1 MSIPEILPPVSTLAN
16 FYILFQFLI
25 KLFSPNKLLQVF
37 RVNEV
42 SNPRIKNLFTEIS
55 LW

>member
-16 FYILFQFLI
+16 FYMLSQFLI
-25 KLFSPNKLLQVF
+25 KLFSQNKLLQVF

-42 SNPRIKNLFTEIS
+42 SNPRIENLFTEIS